1 MAKLT
6 KGGASPAM
14 MREAK
19 KIAKMANSIAK
30 QMKGIGNTAKASGAS
45 AGKKPKNVK
54 MKDMMARGVGHK
66 SFKKGSKKK

>member
-54 MKDMMARGVGHK
+54 MRI
-66 SFKKGSKKK
+66 

>member
-1 MAKLT
+1 KTRCSNRRYLMAKLT

-45 AGKKPKNVK
+45 AGKNLR
-54 MKDMMARGVGHK
+54 M
-66 SFKKGSKKK
+66 

>member
-14 MREAK
+14 VREAK
-19 KIAKMANSIAK
+19 KISKMLNNMQK

-66 SFKKGSKKK
+66 SLKKGSKKK